1 MELKFLT
8 RLDGMVFRHLNPSHV
23 PASGKLIVNAFYG
36 SIVFG
41 SLAYLMQIMGFSDT
55 AMNVVGGPLLICLF
69 AYMLKLAG
77 PVIEAFGGWAG
88 RIAYAAYIV
97 ALTYVVLQIA
107 LIIVLLV
114 ITVLSM
120 IFAVAII
127 EPFSIL

>member
-1 MELKFLT
+1 MELKLLT

-41 SLAYLMQIMGFSDT
+41 SLAYLMQIMGFSDG
-55 AMNVVGGPLLICLF
+55 AISNIGGLLLICLF
-69 AYMLKLAG
+69 AYMLKQAW
-77 PVIEAFGGWAG
+77 PTVKAFGNWAG

-97 ALTYVVLQIA
+97 VLTYVVLQIA

-120 IFAVAII
+120 VFAVAII